1 MAWLSGEGDYSEY
14 VSNCLSRK
22 DARAKTQL
30 ARHARILNQCLV
42 AGEVSPAGI
51 EILDEMR
58 ESKLRA
64 KKEHRDRDIPAFAK
78 EAESFCLVL
87 ESFGRAVRV
96 DCVRFLEDKMSQW
109 KAKRGVVF
117 FDDLLSLTANAV
129 KSDSEDGKSLR
140 ATLCDSFDAALIDE
154 FQDTDPV
161 QFEIFSR
168 LFGHKGKHWLYLI
181 GDPKQSIYRFRGADL
196 EAYFDFAKKTNAQRY
211 SLDTNFRTVTPW

>member
-1 MAWLSGEGDYSEY
+1 MEG
-14 VSNCLSRK
+14 
-22 DARAKTQL
+22 
-30 ARHARILNQCLV
+30 
-42 AGEVSPAGI
+42 
-51 EILDEMR
+51 
-58 ESKLRA
+58 
-64 KKEHRDRDIPAFAK
+64 
-78 EAESFCLVL
+78 
-87 ESFGRAVRV
+87 
-96 DCVRFLEDKMSQW
+96 
-109 KAKRGVVF
+109 KRGVVF

-196 EAYFDFAKKTNAQRY
+196 EAYFDFAKR
-211 SLDTNFRTVTPW
+211 LMHRGIPWIPTFGQLLPW